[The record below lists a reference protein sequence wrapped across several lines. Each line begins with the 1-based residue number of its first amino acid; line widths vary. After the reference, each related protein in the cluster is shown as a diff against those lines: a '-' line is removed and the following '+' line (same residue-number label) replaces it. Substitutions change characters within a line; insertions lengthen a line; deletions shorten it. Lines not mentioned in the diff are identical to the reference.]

1 MLAFLLFC
9 FHDLFL
15 WMLTCLLLFACNSLF
30 SIGKAEPKF
39 ILTFSFDFFFIYNSW
54 CPCCIFVGIPID
66 KVAALNQ
73 NTRDYVGTK
82 LLELTLKELFVFR
95 FMQAGFNRFL
105 CWKHFCLCFPLYLLI
120 CLDND
125 PCVHVEK

>member
-1 MLAFLLFC
+1 MLAFFLFC

-15 WMLTCLLLFACNSLF
+15 WMLTRLLLYACDSLF

-39 ILTFSFDFFFIYNSW
+39 ILIFSFDFLIYKYSW
-54 CPCCIFVGIPID
+54 CLCCIFVGIPID

-105 CWKHFCLCFPLYLLI
+105 C
-120 CLDND
+120 
-125 PCVHVEK
+125 